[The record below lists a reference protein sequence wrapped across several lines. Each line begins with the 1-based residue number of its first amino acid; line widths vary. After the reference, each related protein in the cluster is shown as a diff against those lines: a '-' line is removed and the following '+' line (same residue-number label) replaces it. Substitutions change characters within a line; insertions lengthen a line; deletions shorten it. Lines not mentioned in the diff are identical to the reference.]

1 MNRNLL
7 ASLLFVGI
15 SWCSFSQIVT
25 KSTPSKT
32 TSDAKVKPA
41 KDTSSRFYVEAG
53 YYSCTRNLSP
63 NVDFL
68 NKPLGERANETK
80 LSVWSYSIGLTTPI
94 AKYIY
99 FDGGLSLLRNGE
111 QYKWASTTS
120 DSTFNYQSRYSYIAM
135 PLQLKLQ
142 GGNNFR
148 YFVGGGLIPELYQ
161 SYSQK
166 QQWNDSLGSSKTAVV
181 KVNSDVNSFAL
192 SWVATAGVEL
202 IFKNSFGLRLSGS
215 YRSQVTN
222 SYKKYSDYVHKTNAI
237 GFNIALT
244 RKF

>member
-7 ASLLFVGI
+7 SSLLFVGI

-32 TSDAKVKPA
+32 TAAAKVKSI
-41 KDTSSRFYVEAG
+41 KDTNSRFYLEAG
-53 YYSCTRNLSP
+53 YFSCSPKLSS
-63 NVDFL
+63 NTDFL

-94 AKYIY
+94 SNLLY

-111 QYKWASTTS
+111 QYKWTSTTS
-120 DSTFNYQSRYSYIAM
+120 DSTFNYQSRYNYIAM

-166 QQWNDSLGSSKTAVV
+166 QQWNDSLGSSKKAVV
-181 KVNSDVNSFAL
+181 KVNSDMNSFAL
-192 SWVATAGVEL
+192 SWVVTAGVEL
-202 IFKNSFGLRLSGS
+202 IFKNNFGLRLSGS